1 MIGSKPHSAVL
12 DGSHSNFLWCGFV
25 KLILMEKQDFGLTSN
40 EVTESLKRW
49 GQNVID
55 DPDKVNAVKIVL
67 RQLKNNFM
75 IYLLLLAAITSFFIG
90 EKITGYTVIGVIV
103 MVIGVGFFQEY
114 RAEKAIAALCDLITQ
129 VSTVI
134 RDGKEQQIATAQ
146 IVPGDI
152 LVLRTGEKVP
162 ADSVILHASNF
173 EVNEAVLTGEAAAI
187 NRKTDD
193 TIFAGTFAVRGKC
206 VAKVTA
212 TGMNTKFGQIVK
224 MISRSEKELPLMKKI
239 NTIARYMVIAAIVVS
254 FATGLLMVFRAET
267 ITNLVVIKA
276 LIVVIALMVSA
287 FPEGLPVVL
296 ITSLAVGVSR
306 MAKNNAIVNRMSIIE
321 TLGET
326 TVICSDK
333 TGTIT
338 TGQMMVEKI
347 QMDGDHDQTL
357 LLKAAI
363 LCNDAKITR
372 DDSGKGFHIFGSPT
386 EGALLVKAAEQ
397 GMFRED
403 FNFVVREEIPFS
415 SERKMMSVL
424 GDLNAKTYVFAKG
437 APETILSK
445 CDMSEAAK
453 KQVLAQNQ
461 TLTKGAY
468 RTLAV
473 AYKLESKDTLNLA
486 EESLIFL
493 GLVAI
498 SDPPREEISGSI
510 KMCQAAGI
518 TVKMITGDHGDT
530 ALAVADKIGLKG
542 KILTGDD
549 LDKLSDGQLK
559 SEISECNIFV
569 RVRPEHK
576 LRIVQVLKSL
586 GEVVTMTGDGVNDAP
601 ALKAADIGVAM
612 GKNGTDVSRSVAD
625 LTLKDD
631 NFATIVMAIKEGRMI
646 FNNMRKFVSYQLSC
660 NYAELMILF
669 FGVLLAPIFTWQTPI
684 LLALQILFM
693 NLVTDDLPAITF
705 AFNKASSDVMEEL
718 PRKRPEVMTKS
729 LVILSLVAGGL
740 MTIITLFSFY
750 VSSNLLHQPVEVA
763 RTTALVCLIL
773 LELINAFNFRSF
785 RWRTLNR
792 SFLSNHYLFFAS
804 VLSLVFS
811 LVLIY
816 SPLNFAFGLVPI
828 GLTNWLVP
836 IVLTISFISLFDVLK
851 ILNTRRKLLNFA

>member
-1 MIGSKPHSAVL
+1 
-12 DGSHSNFLWCGFV
+12 
-25 KLILMEKQDFGLTSN
+25 MEKQDFGLTAI
-40 EVTESLKRW
+40 EVAESLNRW
-49 GQNVID
+49 GQNTID

-90 EKITGYTVIGVIV
+90 EKVTGYTVIGVIL

-114 RAEKAIAALCDLITQ
+114 RAEKAIAALRDLITQ

-134 RDGKEQQIATAQ
+134 REGKEQQIPTAQ
-146 IVPGDI
+146 IVPGDV

-162 ADSVILHASNF
+162 ADSVVLHASNF
-173 EVNEAVLTGEAAAI
+173 EVNEAVLTGEAVSVY
-187 NRKTDD
+187 RKTDD

-338 TGQMMVEKI
+338 TGQMTVEKI
-347 QMDGDHDQTL
+347 QMGKTQDQTL

-372 DDSGKGFHIFGSPT
+372 DNSGTGFQIFGSPT
-386 EGALLVKAAEQ
+386 EGALLVKAAER

-403 FNFVVREEIPFS
+403 FNFVVREEMPFS
-415 SERKMMSVL
+415 PERKMMSVS
-424 GDLNAKTYVFAKG
+424 GDLDDKTYVFSKG
-437 APETILSK
+437 APEILLAK
-445 CDMSEAAK
+445 CLMSEAAK
-453 KQVLAQNQ
+453 NQVLAENQ
-461 TLTKGAY
+461 TLTKKAY
-468 RTLAV
+468 RTLAI
-473 AYKLESKDTLNLA
+473 AYKLEPNGNPNITEDGLT
-486 EESLIFL
+486 FL

-498 SDPPREEISGSI
+498 SDPPREEIAESI
-510 KMCQAAGI
+510 KMCTAAGI
-518 TVKMITGDHGDT
+518 SVKMITGDHADT

-549 LDKLSDGQLK
+549 LDKLTDDQLK
-559 SEISECNIFV
+559 SEIGECNIFV

-576 LRIVQVLKSL
+576 LRIVQILKSL

-705 AFNKASSDVMEEL
+705 AFNKASNDVMEEP

-729 LVILSLVAGGL
+729 LIILSLVAGGL
-740 MTIITLFSFY
+740 MTVITLVSFY
-750 VSSNLLHQPVEVA
+750 VSSNLLHQSAEAA

-785 RWRTLNR
+785 RWGTLNR

-804 VLSLVFS
+804 ILSLIFS
-811 LVLIY
+811 LIVIY
-816 SPLNFAFGLVPI
+816 SPLNYAFGLVPI

-836 IVLTISFISLFDVLK
+836 IALAFAFISLFDGLK
-851 ILNTRRKLLNFA
+851 ILNVRQNLLKFS